1 MSLSLLSMCE
11 RGFKRLQ
18 ECWECYSDK
27 LTEPGVYQPLL
38 SIAVKLRRGAKA
50 QFKVGEIWRGDVS
63 LPPRAVASAQSDI
76 LAIRPGSGRRVR
88 EAADG
93 GSHARP
99 GERGESRDGRGEP
112 EGRSFVREDS
122 CTHSHDQQG
131 PCQDKERSSCFNT
144 RLFVLPVQI
153 YTLLYI
159 LYY

>member
-50 QFKVGEIWRGDVS
+50 QFKVGDVS
-63 LPPRAVASAQSDI
+63 LPPLCAVASAQSNI

-99 GERGESRDGRGEP
+99 GECGESRDGRGEP
-112 EGRSFVREDS
+112 EGRNFVREDGR
-122 CTHSHDQQG
+122 TNSHDQQR